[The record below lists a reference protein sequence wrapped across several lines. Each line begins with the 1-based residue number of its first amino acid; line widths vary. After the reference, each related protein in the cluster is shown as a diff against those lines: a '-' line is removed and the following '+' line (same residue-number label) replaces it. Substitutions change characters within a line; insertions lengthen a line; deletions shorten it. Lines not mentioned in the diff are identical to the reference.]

1 MNIRPLGERV
11 VIKAIK
17 KEEKTKSGIILASKN
32 SNSDNQIFYAEVLA
46 IGKGENLADIK
57 VGATVI
63 CPKNIG
69 YEIKEDDEKY
79 IIINAEDILAIS
91 E

>member
-46 IGKGENLADIK
+46 TGKGESLADIK